1 MRMPLVAAISVVLT
15 AAVAHAEDAV
25 LVSSKV
31 PDYRPGTVIA
41 SGQPV
46 KLPEGASA
54 VFLFRS
60 GAMMRIKGPF
70 GRALP
75 EQTESANSVVALVQ
89 ELRTAGAD
97 ASVLGASRSVSVTTA
112 RAAMDGRRVVIEPYR
127 SGIYCIGQHDS
138 VWLRR
143 ASNTEDL
150 LKVRSGN
157 NVREIKWTG
166 DEMEWPSDI
175 MIEDSDSFETLN
187 KSGNAT
193 IIFRRLGNEPSETAW
208 LAENLLLG
216 CHEQAEPALRELVG
230 TVGRND

>member
-1 MRMPLVAAISVVLT
+1 MRMPLLAAIGAALAASV
-15 AAVAHAEDAV
+15 ANAEDAV
-25 LVSSKV
+25 LVSSTAS
-31 PDYRPGTVIA
+31 DYRPGTVIA

-60 GAMMRIKGPF
+60 GAMMRIRGPF

-75 EQTESANSVVALVQ
+75 DEPDGANSVVALVK
-89 ELRTAGAD
+89 ELRTAGTD
-97 ASVLGASRSVSVTTA
+97 ASILGASRGVSVTTA
-112 RAAMDGRRVVIEPYR
+112 RAAMEGHRVVVQPHR

-143 ASNTEDL
+143 ASTTEDL
-150 LKVRSGN
+150 LKVRRGN
-157 NVREIKWTG
+157 NVREVKWTG

-175 MIEDSDSFETLN
+175 MIEDGDSFETLSR
-187 KSGNAT
+187 SGGAT

-216 CHEQAEPALRELVG
+216 CIDQAEPALRELVR
-230 TVGRND
+230 TVD